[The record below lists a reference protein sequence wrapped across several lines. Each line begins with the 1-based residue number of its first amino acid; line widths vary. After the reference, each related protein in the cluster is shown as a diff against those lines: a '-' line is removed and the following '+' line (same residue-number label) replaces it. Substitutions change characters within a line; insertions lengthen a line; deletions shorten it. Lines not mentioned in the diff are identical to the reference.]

1 MLKAVRENYESVG
14 KKLGE
19 TTAYP
24 GNWLYE
30 SWSDS
35 DLKQFLDERGLPS
48 PQTSNRDKLVSSVRR
63 NAYLASDKASRAA
76 SSASSSASAAQKSL
90 SDTVFDAWSDSQ
102 LKDFFDKHGIKVPQG
117 SRRNEM
123 IALARKHKS
132 ALTGGNTASS
142 ASSAFGAAT
151 TKAGNQYAQATDD
164 AQLKSDDAFNSI
176 VDTWTDSRL
185 KGFLDSRGVPVPQGG
200 KRHDLMAQVRLNKH
214 KATTG
219 YSAWTF
225 DTWTTDNLKNWL
237 SSQNKKATGSRD
249 QLVKQAQDAYS
260 SASSSGGSHFASVT
274 SHLTESTNA
283 AKDSTFETWSD
294 SELKSYLDS
303 YGVPNYQGS
312 TINEL
317 RAMAKKNANYFR
329 YGTSSPGGTF
339 FAKVQDFLGGLFDQ
353 ARAAAGYQQAKGTD
367 YATEKATEATHRAG
381 EAAQKASDRAKEE
394 L

>member
-1 MLKAVRENYESVG
+1 
-14 KKLGE
+14 
-19 TTAYP
+19 
-24 GNWLYE
+24 
-30 SWSDS
+30 
-35 DLKQFLDERGLPS
+35 
-48 PQTSNRDKLVSSVRR
+48 
-63 NAYLASDKASRAA
+63 
-76 SSASSSASAAQKSL
+76 
-90 SDTVFDAWSDSQ
+90 
-102 LKDFFDKHGIKVPQG
+102 
-117 SRRNEM
+117 
-123 IALARKHKS
+123 
-132 ALTGGNTASS
+132 
-142 ASSAFGAAT
+142 
-151 TKAGNQYAQATDD
+151 
-164 AQLKSDDAFNSI
+164 
-176 VDTWTDSRL
+176 
-185 KGFLDSRGVPVPQGG
+185 
-200 KRHDLMAQVRLNKH
+200 MAQVRLNKH